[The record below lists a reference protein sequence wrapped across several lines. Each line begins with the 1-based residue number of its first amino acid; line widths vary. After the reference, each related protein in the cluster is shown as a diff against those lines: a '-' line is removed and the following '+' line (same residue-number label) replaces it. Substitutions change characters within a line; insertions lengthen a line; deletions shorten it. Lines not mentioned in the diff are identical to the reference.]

1 MRDTPFPVDS
11 VCCVHGRHPPS
22 SSWLIFVIALWGLF
36 LRWLIP
42 STHAA
47 EQAKLLRWLLSDRPM
62 IHVKLQSPDRQSAAV
77 KYVLHV
83 RIAGAPA
90 IDSEL
95 AASEATVST
104 QSLALP
110 SALAQSAL
118 QLDIQVAGIDARGCI
133 VEGGSQQWERAAEAN
148 RNAAAPSASSAVWIP
163 MKSLSYALCSL

>member
-11 VCCVHGRHPPS
+11 VSCWHGRYPPS
-22 SSWLIFVIALWGLF
+22 WHWLLIVIALWGLF

-62 IHVKLQSPDRQSAAV
+62 LQVKLQSPDRQSGAV

-83 RIAGAPA
+83 RIAGAPD

-95 AASEATVST
+95 AASEEQVST
-104 QSLALP
+104 QSFALP
-110 SALAQSAL
+110 PALAQSAL

-133 VEGGSQQWERAAEAN
+133 VEGGSQQWERASETN
-148 RNAAAPSASSAVWIP
+148 QRAAGTSVSSAVWIP
-163 MKSLSYALCSL
+163 MKSLPHALCSL